1 MTNEHDWID
10 IIIEEAN
17 NPENIKDAEDFYNEI
32 KPTMKQL
39 LEEEFT
45 I

>member
-1 MTNEHDWID
+1 MDEESWED
-10 IIIEEAN
+10 IIKREAM
-17 NPENIKDAEDFYNEI
+17 NPENIKDSEDFYNEI